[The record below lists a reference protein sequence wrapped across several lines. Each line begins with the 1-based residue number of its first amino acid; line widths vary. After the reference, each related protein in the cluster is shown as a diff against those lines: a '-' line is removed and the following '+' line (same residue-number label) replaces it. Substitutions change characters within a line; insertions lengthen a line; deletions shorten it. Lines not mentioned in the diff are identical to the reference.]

1 MNLLKD
7 FKTNYELV
15 ECENSKISK
24 KEKLIRE
31 IRREIVLVAKRE
43 NLDILK
49 INKKIKGIICE
60 VNENRY
66 WKKDKDDNYIL
77 VTLKYKGVIVGL
89 ENKKMSY
96 RLEND
101 KNKLI
106 DFLVSIRIYLEGIDE
121 NDVVW
126 EKVKIK

>member
-31 IRREIVLVAKRE
+31 IRREIVLVANRE

-49 INKKIKGIICE
+49 IDKKIKGIICE

-89 ENKKMSY
+89 ENKKMSF

-101 KNKLI
+101 RNKLI

-121 NDVVW
+121 NDVIW
-126 EKVKIK
+126 ENVKIK

>member
-31 IRREIVLVAKRE
+31 IRREIELVAKRE

>member
-49 INKKIKGIICE
+49 INKKIKGIIGE